1 MPAINIGTLFMGGRI
16 GRVTMAVAL
25 QRRMTTTPMWERG
38 EERAR
43 FLGGRPPPTFGG
55 AFREE
60 EDDNE
65 DDGDEQGR
73 RAQRRRRDMVDVRDA
88 L

>member
-25 QRRMTTTPMWERG
+25 QRRMTTTPTWERG
-38 EERAR
+38 GCAR
-43 FLGGRPPPTFGG
+43 FLGGRPPLTFGG
-55 AFREE
+55 VFQEE

-65 DDGDEQGR
+65 DDGDEHG
-73 RAQRRRRDMVDVRDA
+73 
-88 L
+88 